1 MADKRA
7 DLARAPSRPQALDQ
21 QLTWRLHRVNKLSDK
36 GSSDAYVAEFALPI
50 GEARCLAAIGNF
62 EPLSVNDL
70 AARANL
76 NKAQAS
82 RAAQALVQRGLVL
95 KQGSPSDARAVVLST
110 TRTGQK
116 LWADVM
122 ALIARR
128 NEEIF
133 GCLSAAEREQL
144 ARMLDR
150 VITHTQSGRQS

>member
-1 MADKRA
+1 MAVKRA
-7 DLARAPSRPQALDQ
+7 GPARTESRPQALDQ

-36 GSSDAYVAEFALPI
+36 GSSDAYAAEFALPV

-110 TRTGQK
+110 TRIGHK

-150 VITHTQSGRQS
+150 VITHAQTER

>member
-1 MADKRA
+1 M
-7 DLARAPSRPQALDQ
+7 LGTTVARKPAPAANAAPALDQ

-36 GSSDAYVAEFALPI
+36 GSAEAYAAEFGLPI

-95 KQGSPSDARAVVLST
+95 KQGSPTDARAVVLST
-110 TRTGQK
+110 TRTGHK
-116 LWADVM
+116 LWTDVM

-133 GCLSAAEREQL
+133 GCLSTAEREQL

-150 VITHTQSGRQS
+150 VIHHAMPAR